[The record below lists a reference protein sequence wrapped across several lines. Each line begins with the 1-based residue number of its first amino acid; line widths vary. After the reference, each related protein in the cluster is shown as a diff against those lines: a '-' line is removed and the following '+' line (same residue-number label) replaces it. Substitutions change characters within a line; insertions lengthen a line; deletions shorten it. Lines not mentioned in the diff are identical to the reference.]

1 MDDNL
6 PISINSSSTT
16 SPYFRAVVVDSLL
29 CFVHNFRQLPHL
41 RSILTRHFPVPSFVR
56 SFQLLVQLSP
66 DPDDLVSPLCSSHP
80 EGVDS
85 LLNSLLLRF
94 DRLSSTGQAPIF
106 AASDLLSL
114 PLRLNFKTL
123 ADGEEFAGNEEGVK
137 MDKIAVGDELRHIRF
152 MLQQI
157 FWLQQQLPADR
168 KNSSSPPFP
177 DFAHQHCPMPS
188 LSSSSSSSVSIFA
201 QLGQSIFS
209 SPECPLTRPLP
220 ATTPKEGQTTATIG
234 IPSSSPIMQSNRRHT
249 VNGKRM
255 SPSKSRGRL
264 DDVVEKL
271 TREKRFNRNEA
282 MDGGEDEPGTGT
294 DEKEVESSVTMEEV
308 TASEDEDNAEE
319 VQHQQQQPLQMSP
332 ATTNA
337 VAMASSYAMQM
348 QMLRHLAIGAG
359 GFGEML
365 EEAQKQR
372 QMGEEGET
380 RRLAKRKELEE
391 EEAEE
396 RNDPMFEEVGED
408 NNGICGN
415 TMSTNEEGEDKQ
427 MDTAHLVGTAGAA
440 SPTLSEGSFVGRNSA
455 NNREEEEKPLWC
467 NWPNCQKR
475 FRNKF
480 LLKKH
485 RFIHSGEKPHKCP
498 FCDKQFNRKDNLLR
512 HKKTHLQNGM
522 SELSGLKRRH
532 NMLYGVSA
540 EEALLNGMIL
550 PMGGTST
557 DKHRRGTKKKA
568 TSKGKEHG
576 NEVES

>member
-1 MDDNL
+1 MIEEDWCGNKSQAEAGLDSRGKYGILALVKVYRTLDYGGQYVGRDPEENL
-6 PISINSSSTT
+6 KSKMGNCKPTDATESENASSVET
-16 SPYFRAVVVDSLL
+16 VE
-29 CFVHNFRQLPHL
+29 
-41 RSILTRHFPVPSFVR
+41 VP
-56 SFQLLVQLSP
+56 P
-66 DPDDLVSPLCSSHP
+66 DPLINPFWKMQKAFEKKLRNLTKREKKLLQLKDERDTDKPLTTDQHDALNKLEEVKTLIEFVDEMMKLNQQQCSQYKKAVKTRERQQKLEQKARS
-80 EGVDS
+80 
-85 LLNSLLLRF
+85 
-94 DRLSSTGQAPIF
+94 QAPIPQVLEEEKPLEVQANGVTDGVAVEPVGPSTEISNSTSF
-106 AASDLLSL
+106 DPPPHTLLLFNS
-114 PLRLNFKTL
+114 
-123 ADGEEFAGNEEGVK
+123 
-137 MDKIAVGDELRHIRF
+137 
-152 MLQQI
+152 
-157 FWLQQQLPADR
+157 
-168 KNSSSPPFP
+168 SSSPPFP
-177 DFAHQHCPMPS
+177 DLAHQHCPMPS

-220 ATTPKEGQTTATIG
+220 ATTPKECQTTTATIG
-234 IPSSSPIMQSNRRHT
+234 IPSSSPIVRHT
-249 VNGKRM
+249 VNGKGM

-271 TREKRFNRNEA
+271 TREKRINRNEA

-294 DEKEVESSVTMEEV
+294 DEREVESSVAMEEV
-308 TASEDEDNAEE
+308 AASADEDNAEE

-372 QMGEEGET
+372 QMGEEGEK

-396 RNDPMFEEVGED
+396 R
-408 NNGICGN
+408 
-415 TMSTNEEGEDKQ
+415 
-427 MDTAHLVGTAGAA
+427 
-440 SPTLSEGSFVGRNSA
+440 
-455 NNREEEEKPLWC
+455 
-467 NWPNCQKR
+467 
-475 FRNKF
+475 
-480 LLKKH
+480 
-485 RFIHSGEKPHKCP
+485 
-498 FCDKQFNRKDNLLR
+498 
-512 HKKTHLQNGM
+512 M

-550 PMGGTST
+550 PMGGTPT

-576 NEVES
+576 NKVES